1 MKYQTGKVKT
11 GGRKTGSKNK
21 TTAEIKAAICS
32 VYDQMGGDAGLLKWA
47 KDNPSLFYER
57 VWCKLLPREF
67 KAEINTV
74 DYAAILAAGRQRVLK
89 ARAIE
94 RTVESSDMTGLESSE
109 IESHH

>member
-1 MKYQTGKVKT
+1 
-11 GGRKTGSKNK
+11 
-21 TTAEIKAAICS
+21 
-32 VYDQMGGDAGLLKWA
+32 MGGDAGLLKWA

-94 RTVESSDMTGLESSE
+94 RRDIFACRPLDISSRSARVRAKRDLLRSGGRMPPVRARSG
-109 IESHH
+109 